1 MTSTPTPTTTQ
12 ITLTVM
18 PSGASYEAES
28 GITLLE
34 ALTRHGVMKHE
45 CDNGGKICLNLCHV
59 SVLEGRKSLSKVQ
72 RTENER
78 LDQIVG
84 VGSKSR
90 LACQAV
96 LGEEAVTVELP
107 TL

>member
-1 MTSTPTPTTTQ
+1 MTSTTATK

-18 PSGASYEAES
+18 PAGTSYEAES

-34 ALTRHGVMKHE
+34 ALSRNGVMTHQ
-45 CDNGGKICLNLCHV
+45 CDNGGKVCLNQCHV

>member
-1 MTSTPTPTTTQ
+1 MTSAPTTTR

-18 PSGASYEAES
+18 PSGTRYEAES
-28 GITLLE
+28 GMTLLE
-34 ALTRHGVMKHE
+34 ALSRNGVMKHT

-59 SVLEGRKSLSKVQ
+59 SILEGRKSLSKVQ

-96 LGEEAVTVELP
+96 LGEEAVTIELP